1 MKALIFETFGGP
13 EVLQYKE
20 ILDPIIKENE
30 MLVRMKAIGLN
41 FADIYRRK
49 GNYHLAGKP
58 PYILGYE
65 GAGIVEQ
72 VGAGTTNIKVGD
84 RVAFADVPFAN
95 AELVAVPMEKVIPL
109 PDEISFETAS
119 SVLLARINSTVLN
132 KRQL

>member
-20 ILDPIIKENE
+20 IPDPAIKENE
-30 MLVRMKAIGLN
+30 LLVRMKAIGLN

-65 GAGIVEQ
+65 GAGVVEQ
-72 VGAGTTNIKVGD
+72 VGNKVTNVKVGD
-84 RVAFADVPFAN
+84 RIAFADVPFAN
-95 AELVAVPMEKVIPL
+95 AELVAVPMDKVIPL
-109 PDEISFETAS
+109 PIDISF
-119 SVLLARINSTVLN
+119 
-132 KRQL
+132 